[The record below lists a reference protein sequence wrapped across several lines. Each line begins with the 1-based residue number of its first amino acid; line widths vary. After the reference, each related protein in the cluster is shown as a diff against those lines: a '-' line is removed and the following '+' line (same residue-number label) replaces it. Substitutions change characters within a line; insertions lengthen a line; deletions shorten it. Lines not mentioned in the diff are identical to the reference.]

1 HEGPAQG
8 AEPRAHEPLP
18 SLQGTVHCL
27 LGLKSRGG
35 RVMNAR
41 RASALRSPLGRNA
54 LHTEGMSRSR
64 PVLATA
70 PRVQA
75 PFSLALCKARGME
88 QRRSLLPPLRRG
100 EDGGGGCP
108 EPARA
113 RQHPSPPPPPP
124 GRGGGDSCLTTPP
137 FRPPPPLPP
146 PPLPPSRTLPTTPA
160 TPPTPPPH

>member
-1 HEGPAQG
+1 AEGVLVEGEVADGHPDEALDAAAGDAGGGDLLAGARLRRAAGLGGALEGPAQG

-100 EDGGGGCP
+100 EDGGGG
-108 EPARA
+108 
-113 RQHPSPPPPPP
+113 
-124 GRGGGDSCLTTPP
+124 
-137 FRPPPPLPP
+137 
-146 PPLPPSRTLPTTPA
+146 
-160 TPPTPPPH
+160 